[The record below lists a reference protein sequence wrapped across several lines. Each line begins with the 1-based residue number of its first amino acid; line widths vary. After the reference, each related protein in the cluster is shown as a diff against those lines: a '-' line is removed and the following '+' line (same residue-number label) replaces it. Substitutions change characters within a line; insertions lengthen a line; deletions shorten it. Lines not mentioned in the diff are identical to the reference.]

1 MESTVASS
9 CGIHAYFAE
18 VQDPRVERCKRHQ
31 LLDIITIALCG
42 VVCGADSW
50 TEIEAFGEA
59 KEGWLRTFLEL
70 PNGIPSHDTFGR
82 VFAALDPRQFEQG
95 FARWVAALAQ
105 RMEGVIA
112 LDGKTLRRSHDRS
125 TGQSPLHLVS
135 AWASE
140 NRLVLAQVA
149 VDSKSNEITALP
161 LLLDALEVQGCTVT
175 IDAMGCQTEIARS
188 IVSRGGDYVL
198 AVKGNQGLL
207 HEAVQEAFALA
218 ESDAFD
224 GVTHDRVETVEKGHG
239 RVERRR
245 VTTISEP
252 SWLAHLNPTRA
263 WAELR
268 SIVQVHSRRDD
279 HGKVVEEDRYYIS
292 TLPGDARQLGAAVR
306 AHWSI
311 ENSQHWVLDIAFR
324 EDESR
329 VREGHA
335 AQNLAVL
342 RRLALNLLR
351 QERTAK
357 IGVKG
362 KRLKAGWNEQ
372 YLFRVLSI

>member
-1 MESTVASS
+1 MGSTASSS
-9 CGIHAYFAE
+9 CGMHAYFAE

-82 VFAALDPRQFEQG
+82 VFAALDPQQFEQG

-105 RMEGVIA
+105 RRAGVIA
-112 LDGKTLRRSHDRS
+112 LDGKTLRRSHNRS
-125 TGQSPLHLVS
+125 TGQPPLHLVS
-135 AWASE
+135 AWAAK
-140 NRLVLAQVA
+140 NRLLLAQVA

-161 LLLDALEVQGCTVT
+161 LLLEALEVRGCTVT

-188 IVSRGGDYVL
+188 IVVRGGEYVL

-207 HEAVQEAFALA
+207 HEGVQEAFALA
-218 ESDAFD
+218 EAD
-224 GVTHDRVETVEKGHG
+224 GFVGVAHDRAETVEKGHG
-239 RVERRR
+239 RVETRR

-252 SWLAHLNPTRA
+252 SWLAHLDPAGA
-263 WAELR
+263 WGELR
-268 SIVQVHSRRDD
+268 SIVQVHSRRDEM
-279 HGKVVEEDRYYIS
+279 GKVAEEDRYYIS

-306 AHWSI
+306 AHWGI

-351 QERTAK
+351 QEGTAK

-362 KRLKAGWNEQ
+362 KRLKAGWDEQ
-372 YLFRVLSI
+372 YLLRVLLI